1 MIGKLNHVAI
11 AVPDQWASG
20 ACSRDVLRAALSQPV
35 DQPEHGVRVV
45 RVELGESQ
53 VELMEPLGE
62 ESPIAKFLERN
73 PRGGLHHVCYEVR
86 DIRKAR
92 DELLAAGVTVLGDG
106 EPKIGGHGKPVL
118 FLKPADSFGT
128 LIELEEA

>member
-11 AVPDQWASG
+11 AVPDLAA
-20 ACSRDVLRAALSQPV
+20 ACAFYRDVLRAALSQPQ

-62 ESPIAKFLERN
+62 NSPIAKFLARN
-73 PRGGLHHVCYEVR
+73 PRGGLHHVCYQVA

-92 DELLAAGVTVLGDG
+92 DELTAAGMTLLGDG

-118 FLKPADSFGT
+118 FLKPAESFGT

>member
-11 AVPDQWASG
+11 AVPDLEAASVFY
-20 ACSRDVLRAALSQPV
+20 RDVLRAALSQPM

-53 VELMEPLGE
+53 VELMEPLGKD
-62 ESPIAKFLERN
+62 SPIAGFLERN
-73 PRGGLHHVCYEVR
+73 PRGGLHHVCYQVR

-92 DELLAAGVTVLGDG
+92 DQLQAAGITLLGDG
-106 EPKIGGHGKPVL
+106 EPKIGSHGKPVL
-118 FLKPADSFGT
+118 FLKPADACGT

>member
-11 AVPDQWASG
+11 AVPDLNA
-20 ACSRDVLRAALSQPV
+20 ACDFYRDVLRAALSQPV

-53 VELMEPLGE
+53 VELMEPLGDN
-62 ESPIAKFLERN
+62 SPIAGFLERN
-73 PRGGLHHVCYEVR
+73 PRGGLHHVCYRVG

-92 DELLAAGVTVLGDG
+92 DELAAAGVTILGDG

-118 FLKPADSFGT
+118 FLKPSDAFGT

>member
-11 AVPDQWASG
+11 AVPDLEAAS
-20 ACSRDVLRAALSQPV
+20 AFYRDVLRAALAQPQ
-35 DQPEHGVRVV
+35 DQPDHGVRVV

-53 VELMEPLGE
+53 VELMEPLGPD
-62 ESPIAKFLERN
+62 SPIAKFLARN
-73 PRGGLHHVCYEVR
+73 PRGGIHHLCYSVA

-92 DELLAAGVTVLGDG
+92 DELTAAGIAVLGDG

-118 FLKPADSFGT
+118 FLRPADSHGA
-128 LIELEEA
+128 LIELEED